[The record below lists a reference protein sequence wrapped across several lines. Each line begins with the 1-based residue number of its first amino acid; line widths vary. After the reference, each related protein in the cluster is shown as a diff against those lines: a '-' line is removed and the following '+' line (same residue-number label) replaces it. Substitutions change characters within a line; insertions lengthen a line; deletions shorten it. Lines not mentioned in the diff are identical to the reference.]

1 MKAPPCRKGPKDV
14 GVRRFALRLWNGM
27 TLGAWL
33 RLMKGNWGKVSAA
46 HIPAVA
52 GIFVTT
58 GINQIRK
65 WIGQVLIEPKVRRVE
80 IRQPPVFILGH
91 WRSGT
96 TWLHQTMAAD
106 PAFAAPTMQ
115 ACMTPECFLV
125 GRRLLNPILR
135 VLFPTGR
142 PMDDVRIGMNAP
154 EEDEHAI
161 LLSGAYTPYRN
172 LLFPCEKPDG
182 TAARTEDMPE
192 AEADFWRQT
201 WLAFLRRV
209 QFANPGKRLLLK
221 SPAHTMR
228 IAEILRQFP
237 EARFVHILRDP
248 YQIFASAVATHRI
261 MSASQSLQTCTL
273 SDEDAARSVF
283 DGFLRLHS
291 AFHDQQHL
299 IPDGHLITI
308 RYEDMMA
315 DTPAV
320 LRRIYEALELGDYD
334 RVARHFEHAAEKSS
348 GYQTNSFDLD
358 PATVARINTRWHDY
372 FERYGYAKLADGPG
386 GTS

>member
-1 MKAPPCRKGPKDV
+1 MTARPLRTGPKDV
-14 GVRRFALRLWNGM
+14 GVSRFALRIWNGM

-33 RLMKGNWGKVSAA
+33 RLMKGNWGRVSAA
-46 HIPAVA
+46 RYPAIA

-58 GINQIRK
+58 TFNQIRK

-106 PAFAAPTMQ
+106 PAFAAPTLQ

-135 VLFPTGR
+135 VLFPTSR
-142 PMDDVRIGMNAP
+142 PMDEVRIGMNAP
-154 EEDEHAI
+154 EEDEHAL
-161 LLSGAYTPYRN
+161 LLSGAFTPYRT
-172 LLFPCEKPDG
+172 LLLPCEKLDG
-182 TAARTEDMPE
+182 TITRTEDMPA
-192 AEADFWRQT
+192 AEADFWRKS

-228 IAEILRQFP
+228 ISEILRQFP
-237 EARFVHILRDP
+237 DARFVHILRDP
-248 YQIFASAVATHRI
+248 YQVFASFVNSHKK
-261 MSASQSLQTCTL
+261 MSASQSLQSRAL
-273 SDEDAARSVF
+273 SDEDAARLVF
-283 DGFLRLHS
+283 DGFERLHS

-299 IPDGHLITI
+299 IPEGHLITV
-308 RYEDMMA
+308 RYEDLKA
-315 DTPAV
+315 DTPAT
-320 LRRIYEALELGDYD
+320 LRRIYEALDLGDYD
-334 RVARHFEHAAEKSS
+334 RVARHFDRAEKRNAS
-348 GYQTNSFDLD
+348 YRTNSFTLE
-358 PATVARINTRWHDY
+358 PAVVSQINTRWHDY
-372 FERYGYAKLADGPG
+372 FERYGYAKLGDSPKD
-386 GTS
+386 SS